1 MKEREP
7 GFFTGLYASDIMG
20 IGIAFLFSLGG
31 LYLAFRLLFGP
42 PLYDAAIEA
51 QIKAVNKLE
60 ASEAPVPVQ
69 PDIHTG
75 PGEVSVGI
83 MPQKNLPPPPSLA
96 REPGPPPAR

>member
-1 MKEREP
+1 MEDREP
-7 GFFTGLYASDIMG
+7 SFFTGLHFSDFIE

-42 PLYDAAIEA
+42 PLYDAAIQA

-60 ASEAPVPVQ
+60 AGEAPPPVQ

-75 PGEVSVGI
+75 PGEISVGI
-83 MPQKNLPPPPSLA
+83 MPAKKKP
-96 REPGPPPAR
+96 